1 MSISDTKQASHHFCC
16 FLAEGFRPRSSE
28 VKAGSANLSLAVGVE
43 RLIDAIS
50 VIFAWATVGSFALF
64 SVVEVA
70 DRKLQDRRP
79 LFIRTNTKPRNGVIA
94 CLLLGI
100 GMICLILPY
109 EVRAEDRSECDYP
122 HFAILHDTP
131 AELDTACR
139 AVADIIIFF
148 EVLGFTLTPMGTLS
162 FAERPTDEEFITA
175 PTHGHFD
182 ARRSQI
188 VAFRTSDARPWG
200 QQWST
205 SLAGSFL
212 RHELVHMAVWQI
224 GAREGTF
231 FRPER
236 HEFIAYA
243 IQLDLMDPDLREV
256 ILATHPRLKPFDDLL
271 QINEFTSRMDPE
283 LFALAAYSTY
293 RDRGGERFVRE
304 LLRAEIVPP
313 EFIYPFPTLPGQT
326 PPEP

>member
-1 MSISDTKQASHHFCC
+1 LARPEAVANAS
-16 FLAEGFRPRSSE
+16 RP
-28 VKAGSANLSLAVGVE
+28 SLATHAE
-43 RLIDAIS
+43 KDPEEA
-50 VIFAWATVGSFALF
+50 
-64 SVVEVA
+64 
-70 DRKLQDRRP
+70 RKR
-79 LFIRTNTKPRNGVIA
+79 
-94 CLLLGI
+94 
-100 GMICLILPY
+100 
-109 EVRAEDRSECDYP
+109 
-122 HFAILHDTP
+122 
-131 AELDTACR
+131 
-139 AVADIIIFF
+139 FF
-148 EVLGFTLTPMGTLS
+148 EMKEKLDP
-162 FAERPTDEEFITA
+162 
-175 PTHGHFD
+175 HGHFN

-188 VAFRTSDARPWG
+188 VAFRTSDARPWE

-231 FRPER
+231 FRPEW

-326 PPEP
+326 PAEP